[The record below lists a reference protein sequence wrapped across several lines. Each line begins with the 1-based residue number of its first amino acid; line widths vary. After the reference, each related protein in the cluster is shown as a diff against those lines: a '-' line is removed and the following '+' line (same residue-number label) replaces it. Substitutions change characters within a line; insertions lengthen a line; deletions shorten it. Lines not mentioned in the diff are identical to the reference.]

1 MGGSSKQVTGYRYFA
16 NFLLFIGNSIE
27 KVLGINFDKR
37 GWQTPLIDEQK
48 NPLVIGDVNLPNLYG
63 ENEGGV
69 AGKIHARYGTE
80 NPDPVDFYSSYLAKN
95 DLPPLAYPYQS
106 YLAFTGLGTPDF
118 GGGWVG
124 NIIGAAHGYYN
135 NAFYLGN
142 SGYMKEMLLWVKRTR
157 IRNDG
162 REQWYATSMER
173 PWVCEIGETQQLS

>member
-16 NFLLFIGNSIE
+16 FFLLFIGNPIE

-37 GWQTPLIDEQK
+37 GWKTPLIDEQK
-48 NPLVIGDVNLPNLYG
+48 NPLTIGWVKEANLYG

-69 AGKIHARYGTE
+69 AGQIHARYGTA
-80 NPDPVDFYSSYLAKN
+80 DQKPVSFYSDHLAEN
-95 DLPPLAYPYQS
+95 DLPPIAYPYQS
-106 YLAFTGLGTPDF
+106 YLAFPD
-118 GGGWVG
+118 
-124 NIIGAAHGYYN
+124 
-135 NAFYLGN
+135 FYLGN